1 MRIEEGVDPLVLSRE
16 PSFFERSPV
25 IKALIAL
32 TFFFFLFC
40 FLHLREASVDTLDV
54 DTIAQRYV
62 VAQVNFSFYDEE
74 ATQLLRQEAVRDIAK
89 IYQISERDIAQTKSN
104 FEQYLLNNQ
113 DWRAKVGSTTF
124 EEMYRAIAPLEK
136 TLNQVRF
143 TNMRTLRKMH
153 EAHFDTSNYWAFS
166 PEDTGEPGVL
176 PDAVWDFIRSHAYES
191 NPTSG
196 AAIDFIIQY
205 FKRQP
210 WELIEDL
217 SLQRSI
223 RDQIQKLVPPQYT
236 SVQAGQRIIGAGE
249 KVTPRHVAMMQAM
262 KQTLTKQRDLWQWE
276 TLSGTFLLTFLIMAL
291 SVAYFKIYCGSLLSS
306 NRKLLLLSTVTI
318 VTLLLAKVF
327 EFVMLNVHSD
337 TADLARFPLF
347 SLFPAVLLC
356 SLLGPL
362 IASYVAIFCTVVL
375 TLTLSIVE
383 PNFLLLNLVAA
394 LMATASSLSLK
405 RRNEIFIV
413 CAQAWCACAALIIA
427 LLLYE
432 GDIWGVTTII
442 ALVST
447 FFFVAAT
454 AILILGCLPLLE
466 MIFHV
471 LTDATLIEYMDPNHP
486 LLRRLAIEAPGT
498 YQHSIV
504 VANLAEAAAHAIGA
518 NGLFCRAASL
528 YHDIGKV
535 STPQYFTENQQG
547 GVNIHQLLTPLESA
561 QVILTH
567 VPEGVCLARKAK
579 LPEPFIDVIQEHHGT
594 TLVYYFY
601 RKAIEQYGGEAKA
614 VNEQDYRYKGP
625 KPRSRESALIMLA
638 DSLEAA
644 SRSLE
649 EVTQESLT
657 RLMANLTSQKIEDKQ
672 LDECFLTFRELQQAQ
687 LAMVKALM
695 VTAHGRTK
703 YPVHKK
709 EKELSVLCSV

>member
-25 IKALIAL
+25 VKALIAL
-32 TFFFFLFC
+32 AFFLFLFC
-40 FLHLREASVDTLDV
+40 FLHLREASVDSLDV
-54 DTIAQRYV
+54 DSMAQRYV

-74 ATQLLRQEAVRDIAK
+74 ATHLLRQEAVRDIGK
-89 IYQISERDIAQTKSN
+89 IYQVSEGDIAQAKIN
-104 FEQYLLNNQ
+104 FDQYLLNNQ
-113 DWRAKVGSTTF
+113 EWRAEVGPTTF

-136 TLNQVRF
+136 TLTQVRF

-166 PEDTGEPGVL
+166 PEEVDERGVF
-176 PDAVWDFIRSHAYES
+176 PNAVWDFIRSHAYENYPAS
-191 NPTSG
+191 KG
-196 AAIDFIIQY
+196 AVDFIIRY

-236 SVQAGQRIIGAGE
+236 SVQAGQRIISAGE
-249 KVTPRHVAMMQAM
+249 NVTPRHVAMMQAM
-262 KQTLTKQRDLWQWE
+262 KQALTKQRDLLQWE
-276 TLSGTFLLTFLIMAL
+276 TLSGTFLLTLLIMTL
-291 SVAYFKIYCGSLLSS
+291 SGAFFKIYCSSLLSS

-318 VTLLLAKVF
+318 ITLLLAKIF
-327 EFVMLNVHSD
+327 EIFMLSVNSD

-356 SLLGPL
+356 SLLGPV

-383 PNFLLLNLVAA
+383 PSFLLLNLVAA
-394 LMATASSLSLK
+394 TMSIASALKLK

-413 CAQAWCACAALIIA
+413 CAQAWVACAALIIA

-432 GDIWGVTTII
+432 GDIWRVTTLIDL
-442 ALVST
+442 AST
-447 FFFVAAT
+447 FVFVVAT

-466 MIFHV
+466 MAFHV
-471 LTDATLIEYMDPNHP
+471 LTDATLLEYMDPNHP

-518 NGLFCRAASL
+518 NGLFCRVASL

-567 VPEGVCLARKAK
+567 VPEGVSLARKAR
-579 LPEPFIDVIQEHHGT
+579 LPEPFIDIIQEHHGT
-594 TLVYYFY
+594 SLVYYFY

-614 VNEQDYRYKGP
+614 INEQDYRYKGP
-625 KPRSRESALIMLA
+625 KPRTRESVLIMLA

-649 EVTQESLT
+649 EVNQESLT
-657 RLMANLTSQKIEDKQ
+657 QLMDDLSSQKIEDKQ

-703 YPVHKK
+703 YPAHKK
-709 EKELSVLCSV
+709 EKELGVLCPV